1 MSRVT
6 TLPAPM
12 TARLPMLTPPGPN
25 SLAQKRRREFF
36 GPRSDRLA
44 MRFNTPEHL
53 KIDKEQ
59 RLCCPERVH
68 FHVRN
73 LSGVRDSFS

>member
-1 MSRVT
+1 
-6 TLPAPM
+6 
-12 TARLPMLTPPGPN
+12 
-25 SLAQKRRREFF
+25 
-36 GPRSDRLA
+36 

-68 FHVRN
+68 FHVRY